1 MIEEIERAYLLP
13 IPIWSVSD
21 SLTMKLTRRFSSARI
36 YTMGQ
41 GYDSSVFYP
50 SREPAVEPPVKVVL
64 MGPYHISVKE
74 IPFGLKVFREV
85 KKRFRLRIETIRIS
99 PVDTREVEERFY
111 LADTYFWGLRP
122 EEVAKVL
129 RSSHI
134 LFSPS
139 NNGEGFGLPV
149 LEAMACGCATCVSE
163 IESYL
168 SWDSPA
174 DHAIFFPVG
183 GFDDAVSGLSKL
195 VENKGI
201 RDVLGRKGIE
211 VSRGFS
217 FDRVVDRIKGFIEDF

>member
-1 MIEEIERAYLLP
+1 
-13 IPIWSVSD
+13 
-21 SLTMKLTRRFSSARI
+21 
-36 YTMGQ
+36 
-41 GYDSSVFYP
+41 
-50 SREPAVEPPVKVVL
+50 
-64 MGPYHISVKE
+64 
-74 IPFGLKVFREV
+74 
-85 KKRFRLRIETIRIS
+85 
-99 PVDTREVEERFY
+99 
-111 LADTYFWGLRP
+111 
-122 EEVAKVL
+122 
-129 RSSHI
+129 
-134 LFSPS
+134 
-139 NNGEGFGLPV
+139 
-149 LEAMACGCATCVSE
+149 MACGCATCVSE